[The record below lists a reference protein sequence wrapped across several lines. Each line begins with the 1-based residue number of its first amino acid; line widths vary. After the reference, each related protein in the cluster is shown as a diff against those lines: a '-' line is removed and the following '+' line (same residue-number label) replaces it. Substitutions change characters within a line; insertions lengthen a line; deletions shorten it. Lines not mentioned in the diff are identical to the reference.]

1 MSGLGSELREFLATA
16 TKVAS
21 SVADSSDSMSA
32 SRGALESTGLL
43 ELAGDVADEPDGLA
57 WLAHTVREVAQTSPS
72 LAFVLAGRY
81 AADHVGRDVGPGGST
96 FGLAFAGST
105 TVVSSALEPQRV
117 VVWDSVTGSVSSAPW
132 NLVVPDASAKRSGL
146 AQAELVSITIDSG
159 TVVEGCDATE
169 LVSRWDL
176 FTGAALIGTAR
187 RAVLE
192 SQSYVLGR
200 HQFGV
205 PVASFAGLRALLA
218 EMDLRVREAEAL
230 LLRALDGDSSSPVSA
245 VAGRAA
251 VAVCVDAVQAH
262 GGYGYI
268 EEYPIAGLLRDAVSI
283 QSRAG
288 GRRFHLARVAQLGL
302 GSQATVLP

>member
-21 SVADSSDSMSA
+21 SVSDSSDSVSA

-81 AADHVGRDVGPGGST
+81 AADHVGRAVGPGGSV
-96 FGLAFAGST
+96 FGLGFAGSA
-105 TVVSSALEPQRV
+105 TVVSSALEPEHV
-117 VVWDSVTGSVSSAPW
+117 VVWDAVTGSVSVAPW
-132 NLVVPDASAKRSGL
+132 RSVVPDTGAKRSGL
-146 AQAELVSITIDSG
+146 AQADLVEITIPSG
-159 TVVEGCDATE
+159 AVVENVDASE

-176 FTGAALIGTAR
+176 FTGAALVGTAR

-205 PVASFAGLRALLA
+205 PIGSFAGLRALLA
-218 EMDLRVREAEAL
+218 EMDLRVRKTEAL
-230 LLRALDGDSSSPVSA
+230 LLRALDDDSSSPVSA

-251 VAVCVDAVQAH
+251 VAVCIDAVQAH

-268 EEYPIAGLLRDAVSI
+268 DEYPIAGLLRDAISI

-302 GSQATVLP
+302 GSQATALP